1 MRATPA
7 GRGSRP
13 RTLSRRPAVTAV
25 VLVLLLLPAGAAQA
39 EPGIPLVGIADQKT
53 TMFADPLFVDLG
65 VGHARLVVPWD
76 AMDGGF
82 PRDDFVAWMRAAR
95 AAGVR
100 PLLTFGPS
108 RRRSR
113 LRVSPSPKE
122 FQRQFRRI
130 RVNFPWATE
139 FSTWNEPNHCGLAV
153 CKRPA
158 LAARYFDALVRA
170 CRSCTILG
178 ADMLDTPNMTSWV
191 RRFRSAA
198 VNEPRAWALHN
209 YVDTN
214 RFRTKGTKTLLR
226 ITRGELWLTETGGIV
241 KRDTRGKIP
250 LEEGVAHAADA
261 TRWLFDRLV
270 PLSSRIRR
278 VYLYHW
284 DFGSAPN
291 GWDSALLTPGGRAR
305 EALRVVQARVER
317 GDVNVSRAAPVDP

>member
-1 MRATPA
+1 
-7 GRGSRP
+7 
-13 RTLSRRPAVTAV
+13 LSTV
-25 VLVLLLLPAGAAQA
+25 VLALLLLAVGATQA
-39 EPGIPLVGIADQKT
+39 EARTPLVGIADQKT
-53 TMFADPLFVDLG
+53 SMFTDPLFVDLG
-65 VGHARLVVPWD
+65 VGHARIVVPWD

-82 PRDDFVAWMRAAR
+82 PRDEFVAWMRAAR

-108 RRRSR
+108 RRPAR
-113 LRVSPSPKE
+113 LRVSPSPAE
-122 FQRQFRRI
+122 FQRQFKRI
-130 RVNFPWATE
+130 RASFPWARE

-153 CKRPA
+153 CKRPD
-158 LAARYFDALVRA
+158 LPARYFDALVRA
-170 CRSCTILG
+170 CRTCTILG

-191 RRFRSAA
+191 RRFRPAA
-198 VNEPRAWALHN
+198 VNEPKAWALHN

-241 KRDTRGKIP
+241 KRRTRGKIP
-250 LEEGVAHAADA
+250 LTEGVGHAADA

-284 DFGSAPN
+284 DFGATPN
-291 GWDSALLTPGGRAR
+291 GWDSALLARDGTPR
-305 EALRVVQARVER
+305 EALRVVRARLDR
-317 GDVNVSRAAPVDP
+317 GDVAVSRSAPTMP